1 MLHRCYAKIT
11 WLDHLKS
18 PLKGIISSMYAEWGL
33 NQMKKFGVPLPE
45 TYSVEELIY
54 LSPAV
59 PTDFIREHVEKRDEQ
74 GRQS

>member
-1 MLHRCYAKIT
+1 
-11 WLDHLKS
+11 
-18 PLKGIISSMYAEWGL
+18 MYAEWGL